1 MSVCHTTCP
10 YRAASQFHTSDARH
24 MIQSD
29 CEAKQNTWKYI
40 QMDNTVHPSH
50 ILLVNSKK
58 RKNTLTGNAISL
70 LVSQVAKY
78 SNYI

>member
-1 MSVCHTTCP
+1 
-10 YRAASQFHTSDARH
+10 

-29 CEAKQNTWKYI
+29 CEAKQNTWKYM

-50 ILLVNSKK
+50 ILLVNSKQ

-78 SNYI
+78 SNYIQVGIRYTYYT